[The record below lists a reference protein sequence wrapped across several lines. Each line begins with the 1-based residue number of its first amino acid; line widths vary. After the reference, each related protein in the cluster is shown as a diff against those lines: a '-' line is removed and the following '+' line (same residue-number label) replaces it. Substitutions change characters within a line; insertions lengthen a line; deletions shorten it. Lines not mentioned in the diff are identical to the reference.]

1 MTPLL
6 RDPNL
11 RQIFGVTLMVV
22 LGVSSIIP
30 VIPDI
35 GRAYALDPAHV
46 GLVIAA
52 FTLPGVI
59 LTPVWGV
66 VADRFGRRVVLLPA
80 LIVFAVTGASCFFA
94 PDFATLL
101 ALRVVQGSAA
111 AALGVLS
118 GTLLGDYFVGPEL
131 AAATGL
137 NAAILSVG
145 TAGYPFLG
153 GLLGALGWRWPFLLA
168 LLSLPLCWIVA
179 RRLHPP
185 KPARTQSL
193 GDYLRGAL
201 RGMRAPEATGIYIA
215 SLVTFVLLYGPLVTY
230 TPILLSM
237 RFSANSIT
245 IGLVVCVASFF
256 SGLAASQLGRLV
268 RFAREQTLM
277 RIAFL
282 LYALAFA
289 LVPFVGSH
297 WGMFIPVSLFG
308 LAQGLNIPGIMTLLN
323 KIAPA
328 EYRAAY
334 MAANAT
340 LLRVGQTIG
349 PLLMGGVYALF
360 GLDAVFAV
368 SSLLGL
374 GMFLASF
381 KFLR

>member
-1 MTPLL
+1 MSSLF

-11 RQIFGVTLMVV
+11 RLIFGVTLMVV

-46 GLVIAA
+46 GLVVAA
-52 FTLPGVI
+52 FTLPGI
-59 LTPVWGV
+59 FLTPVWGV

-80 LIVFAVTGASCFFA
+80 MIVFALTGAACFFA

-101 ALRVVQGSAA
+101 ALRVVQGGAA

-118 GTLLGDYFVGPEL
+118 GTLLGDYFIGPEL
-131 AAATGL
+131 ATATGL
-137 NAAILSVG
+137 NAAVLSVG

-153 GLLGALGWRWPFLLA
+153 GLLGAIGWRWPFLLA
-168 LLSLPLCWIVA
+168 LLAIPLCVILA
-179 RRLHPP
+179 KRLHPP
-185 KPARTQSL
+185 KPTKTQSL
-193 GDYLRGAL
+193 SGYLRGAL
-201 RGMRAPEATGIYIA
+201 QGMRAPEASGIYIA

-230 TPILLSM
+230 TPILLSN
-237 RFSANSIT
+237 RFSADSIT
-245 IGLVVCVASFF
+245 IGLIVCVASFF

-277 RIAFL
+277 RVAFL
-282 LYALAFA
+282 LYALSFA

-297 WGMFIPVSLFG
+297 WGMIIPVSLFG
-308 LAQGLNIPGIMTLLN
+308 LAQGLNIPGIMTVLN
-323 KIAPA
+323 RIAPP

-349 PLLMGGVYALF
+349 PLLMGAVYAFF
-360 GLDAVFAV
+360 GLDAVFYV
-368 SSLLGL
+368 SALLGL
-374 GMFLASF
+374 GMFLVSF
-381 KFLR
+381 KLLR

>member
-11 RQIFGVTLMVV
+11 RLIFGVTLMVV
-22 LGVSSIIP
+22 LGVSSIVP

-35 GRAYALDPAHV
+35 GQAHGLDPAHV

-52 FTLPGVI
+52 FTLPGVF

-66 VADRFGRRVVLLPA
+66 VADRVGRRVVLLPA
-80 LIVFAVTGASCFFA
+80 LLVFAASGAACFFA
-94 PDFATLL
+94 PDLATLL
-101 ALRVVQGSAA
+101 LLRVVQGAAA

-118 GTLLGDYFVGPEL
+118 GTLLGDYFIGPEL

-137 NAAILSVG
+137 NAAVLSVG

-168 LLSLPLCWIVA
+168 LLAVPLCWLAA

-185 KPARTQSL
+185 RPARTQTL

-201 RGMRAPEATGIYIA
+201 RGMRAPEASGIYVV
-215 SLVTFVLLYGPLVTY
+215 SLITFVLLYGPLVTY
-230 TPILLSM
+230 TPILLAH
-237 RFSANSIT
+237 RFGAGSVS
-245 IGLVVCVASFF
+245 IGLVICTASFF
-256 SGLAASQLGRLV
+256 SGLAASQLGRMV
-268 RFAREQTLM
+268 RYVREQTLM
-277 RIAFL
+277 RAAFA

-289 LVPFVGSH
+289 LVPFMDSR
-297 WGMFIPVSLFG
+297 WGMVLPVALFG

-323 KIAPA
+323 KIAPP

-340 LLRVGQTIG
+340 LLRVGQTAG

-360 GLDAVFAV
+360 GLDAVFAA

-374 GMFLASF
+374 AMFLMSF
-381 KFLR
+381 RLLR